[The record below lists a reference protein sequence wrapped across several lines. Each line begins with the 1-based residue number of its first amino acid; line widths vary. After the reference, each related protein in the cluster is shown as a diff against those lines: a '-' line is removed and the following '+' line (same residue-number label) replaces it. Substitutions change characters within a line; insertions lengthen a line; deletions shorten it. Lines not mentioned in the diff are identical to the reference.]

1 MKKTALALT
10 VAAILSACGGGGG
23 ETANVAPNTPP
34 SMLVGDGITHKL
46 TLGTNNKELPLND
59 YFKDT
64 DGDELSYKLLN
75 NDLDIV
81 VDNSSLVFGPLLTV
95 GTHKISVIAIDDKG
109 AESQPLSITLT
120 VVEPSIPDFTVNG
133 ADKAYTANSPVALKV
148 SFSEEPT
155 YAISY
160 LWTQVSG
167 ISVSIQEPT
176 SKELKFVVPNNV
188 GAQELTFRLELN
200 SEYNEF
206 SETVKITVYSP
217 LAINPVDTPLTAL
230 GDQVQLK
237 TSGGNDNSLSFSSS
251 DSNIATVDA
260 EGVLTPLSPG
270 QVTIEVTQVASGLV
284 PAQNTAIS
292 LIIADA
298 EDTTVYLDIPVEVT
312 NKATTYS
319 LFDIPAMSED
329 KDTSFTTYARAIF
342 GDEERIAELNKVDGV
357 WKGTLQQIPAGT
369 PINLTT
375 HSLDFAGQEIY
386 QQSQELLL
394 EEGETQLVAIQ
405 QQAVEPE
412 NIVTVPIDRCENY
425 VDDKGNIYPI
435 TKDER
440 IDSDGTMLHVWGY
453 TKDRQFTRHH
463 DCQPAYIEFYAS
475 GNVQREIYYQHGVAY
490 NHGDIS
496 YISYYDAKD
505 SDGNP
510 IKDQEYRENENG
522 EYTLSSD
529 LPSRVDYYPSGRVKH
544 KAWYETVSGE
554 TLYSRPYGPDSI
566 SYADNDESFY
576 SYMIWNDAEQNRE
589 KQSAFN
595 DDGTVQWCE
604 YIDPLTNAEMHYSN
618 CQITDEHGQVVKTEA
633 DLDRQYGIDTNDE
646 PIIEPVD
653 ECTHFIDADGTVY
666 PIQSQISSS
675 GYVTT
680 GYYKDGQY
688 TYHNQC
694 KPAMARFY
702 ASGNPEHAWT
712 FRQGLNTNPD
722 GYTSF
727 AYYDR
732 LDTNGEPLLKMES
745 KIEDEHYVIVDDQP
759 SVIKYFING
768 DIQYQSWM
776 KTNAQGEWVYGRDA
790 GPDIINYNYGSNG
803 EYQQKDIYWYAETG
817 DMLKRKYFDK
827 LGQVDFCQ
835 YNQQGEAPKLDEAC
849 INEAELDIEYQIK

>member
-23 ETANVAPNTPP
+23 ETASVEPNTPP
-34 SMLVGDGITHKL
+34 SMLVSDGITHKL

-217 LAINPVDTPLTAL
+217 LAINPVDTPITAL
-230 GDQVQLK
+230 GDQVQLT

-270 QVTIEVTQVASGLV
+270 QVTIEVTQAASGLV

-394 EEGETQLVAIQ
+394 EEGETQPLAIQ

-425 VDDKGNIYPI
+425 VDDNGNIYPI
-435 TKDER
+435 VKNE
-440 IDSDGTMLHVWGY
+440 SVGEDGTSYHQWGY
-453 TKDRQFTRHH
+453 YLDYSFIEHH
-463 DCQPAYIEFYAS
+463 DCQAAY
-475 GNVQREIYYQHGVAY
+475 VQ
-490 NHGDIS
+490 
-496 YISYYDAKD
+496 
-505 SDGNP
+505 
-510 IKDQEYRENENG
+510 
-522 EYTLSSD
+522 
-529 LPSRVDYYPSGRVKH
+529 YYPSGRLERESYYLHGVNHNNGEISFVHYLDAVNDLGTPIKSLEYRH
-544 KAWYETVSGE
+544 DESGDYMILDDEPSVYQYYPSGRIRVKAWKVGADYLSA
-554 TLYSRPYGPDSI
+554 RDFGPDSI
-566 SYADNDESFY
+566 IYSDTPESHY
-576 SYMIWNDAEQNRE
+576 RSMIWHDAEQNRE
-589 KQSAFN
+589 KESAFN
-595 DDGTVQWCE
+595 DDGTIQWCE
-604 YIDPLTNAEMHYSN
+604 YIDPLTNAVMHYSN

-694 KPAMARFY
+694 KPAMTRFY

-712 FRQGLNTNPD
+712 FRKGLNTNPD

-790 GPDIINYNYGSNG
+790 GPDIINYDYGSNG
-803 EYQQKDIYWYAETG
+803 QYQQKDIYWYTEAG
-817 DMLKRKYFDK
+817 DILKRKYFDD

-835 YNQQGEAPKLDEAC
+835 YYKQGEDPKFDEAC
-849 INEAELDIEYQIK
+849 INETELDIEYQIK